1 MRNLLLLPLVM
12 LAACTM
18 YGTRAEPLHKVAKL
32 PVKEDPI
39 AKAKPQEY
47 IETCSVSFH
56 DPATKVRRQPVVA
69 QQRAAAG
76 EQKVDAGL
84 KVAEPEKRAALFTDG
99 IQQFRA
105 ALVQDPFD
113 ADATVGLARAYDGVY
128 RKGCALKLLDR
139 LALLAQNPKLAPK
152 AQQLVQD
159 VQSHDD
165 WFKDYRSAAKDA
177 ALGVRP

>member
-1 MRNLLLLPLVM
+1 MRTLLLPLLT
-12 LAACTM
+12 LAACAPM
-18 YGTRAEPLHKVAKL
+18 YGARPEPLHKVAKL
-32 PVKEDPI
+32 PVKIDPI
-39 AKAKPQEY
+39 EKPKPQEY
-47 IETCSVSFH
+47 VETCSVSFH
-56 DPATKVRRQPVVA
+56 DAARVHRQPAVA

-76 EQKVDAGL
+76 DQKIDAGL
-84 KVAEPEKRAALFTDG
+84 KVAEPAKRAELFTDG
-99 IQQFRA
+99 IQQYRA

-113 ADATVGLARAYDGVY
+113 ADATIGLARAYDGVY
-128 RKGCALKLLDR
+128 RKGCALRMLDR